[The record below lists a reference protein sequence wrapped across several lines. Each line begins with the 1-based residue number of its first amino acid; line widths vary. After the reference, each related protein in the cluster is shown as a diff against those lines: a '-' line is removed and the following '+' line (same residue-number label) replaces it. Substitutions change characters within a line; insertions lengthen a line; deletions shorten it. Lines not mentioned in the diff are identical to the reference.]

1 LNKVSINLIL
11 DHQSPTKR
19 SRISIDDS
27 VIINH
32 RSLNS
37 ALPIDSDTIDINQLD
52 QQDPLSSSMN
62 NESLIN
68 NSTSMVNAVKMVQP
82 IVDIIFNAFEDQLK
96 TIQSSLSNDSK
107 TSTEQLHPPM
117 MIPYFPLTPP
127 AHPIV
132 LHAVNFNIQLTA
144 KQHSTEQY
152 LANTTLK
159 ENNHLQ
165 SIALT
170 ECKRKVVS
178 CVLANNLITD
188 HETNDSI
195 RRKRRKL
202 KRIIQLAAIGVSVL
216 CGYLLL

>member
-1 LNKVSINLIL
+1 
-11 DHQSPTKR
+11 
-19 SRISIDDS
+19 

-62 NESLIN
+62 NQSLIN
-68 NSTSMVNAVKMVQP
+68 NSTSMVTAVKMVQP

-144 KQHSTEQY
+144 KQQPIMNSTEQY

-178 CVLANNLITD
+178 CVLSNNLITD
-188 HETNDSI
+188 HETNDSNQ
-195 RRKRRKL
+195 RKRRKL

>member
-1 LNKVSINLIL
+1 
-11 DHQSPTKR
+11 
-19 SRISIDDS
+19 

-32 RSLNS
+32 HSLNS
-37 ALPIDSDTIDINQLD
+37 ALLIDSDTIDINQLD

-117 MIPYFPLTPP
+117 MIPYFPLIPP

-165 SIALT
+165 SMALT

-178 CVLANNLITD
+178 CVLSNNLITD
-188 HETNDSI
+188 SNQ
-195 RRKRRKL
+195 RKRRKL